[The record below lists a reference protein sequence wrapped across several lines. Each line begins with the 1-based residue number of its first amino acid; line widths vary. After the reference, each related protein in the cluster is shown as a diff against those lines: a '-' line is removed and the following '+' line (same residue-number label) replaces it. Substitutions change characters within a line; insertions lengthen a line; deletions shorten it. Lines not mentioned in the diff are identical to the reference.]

1 MSIEN
6 IPAVEVTKSDLRT
19 FGFIMGIMIVLI
31 FGLFFPWLFD
41 KTKETWPMWPFIA
54 MAIFF
59 ALALIAPQVLAPVN
73 TLWLKIGY
81 VLGWVNT
88 RIILGIM
95 FFLLIF
101 PMGLALK
108 LLGKDSM
115 KRKMSDD
122 VDSYRVTVTPRDKKH
137 LEKPF

>member
-1 MSIEN
+1 MTTDTLQ
-6 IPAVEVTKSDLRT
+6 PEVTTSDLRK

-31 FGLFFPWLFD
+31 FGLFFPWVFD

-54 MAIFF
+54 MAVFF
-59 ALALIAPQVLAPVN
+59 TLAIVVPKVLGPVN
-73 TLWLKIGY
+73 TIWLKIGH

-101 PMGLALK
+101 PIGLLLK
-108 LLGKDSM
+108 LFGKDSM
-115 KRKMSDD
+115 QRKMSDD
-122 VDSYRVTVTPRDKKH
+122 VDSYRVLVTPREKNH